1 MRRSWWTDWR
11 NRESEIYAPLTSLNS
26 ERHPTLLNE
35 FTEPIAIDWW
45 LQAVSELSWL
55 SMAYGQNYLPNVCFH
70 QQNFIDLLNAVYHYL
85 LDRSRLL
92 IYRHQFIGTS
102 SRSPFA
108 LFDHTPAIQIWRD
121 HPKIFIGTFYWKT
134 QVDLKNNETSWE
146 HKPQENTE
154 REPLKQSILRM
165 ENFKSHHTGKSCLS
179 GDNGKS
185 KKNQK
190 IKRLRIEM
198 SFDLN
203 EKELSW
209 RTGRAE
215 NKSKTQTRRHNRVE
229 PDSGRRM
236 YQRVC
241 LKLLKWFP
249 PIPALLI
256 VWTSSSEDGSS
267 DSIPSTAASF
277 DYISALSLL
286 NRFLLVLLNCFLLQP
301 HLRLHRQP
309 HHQTLFQQ
317 HLAVLDWQA
326 HSRTD
331 FQNGFPKRISKTDF
345 QTDSKR
351 IPNRLRT
358 PNCTPHPVPA

>member
-1 MRRSWWTDWR
+1 M
-11 NRESEIYAPLTSLNS
+11 
-26 ERHPTLLNE
+26 
-35 FTEPIAIDWW
+35 
-45 LQAVSELSWL
+45 
-55 SMAYGQNYLPNVCFH
+55 
-70 QQNFIDLLNAVYHYL
+70 
-85 LDRSRLL
+85 
-92 IYRHQFIGTS
+92 
-102 SRSPFA
+102 
-108 LFDHTPAIQIWRD
+108 
-121 HPKIFIGTFYWKT
+121 
-134 QVDLKNNETSWE
+134 DLKNNETSWE

-317 HLAVLDWQA
+317 HLAFLDWQA

-331 FQNGFPKRISKTDF
+331 FQNGFSNRF
-345 QTDSKR
+345 QTDSEQTPNSKLYSSSCPR
-351 IPNRLRT
+351 LMQPNVIRWYMLSSSRTAPEQHPDLGRHLALFGFRSSAWPIVCRLCVSIGSNRLFASLAISGPLSVRSAPIGPIAASRT
-358 PNCTPHPVPA
+358 LECGRSCNF